1 MFALLPLACVA
12 TGGTPRERIAGLAPC
27 VVAWALVLMGLR
39 FGFVSIAVLASL
51 CTVLLF
57 TALRLWRRGKMDW
70 ERAALPLLAAAAAAR
85 LAYVPGTPYTCR
97 QHDGAGHVNY
107 ITYLVENHFRIPAL
121 DYGPRTIPQFYHL
134 PLHYLLSAMWIKL
147 QMLFGTDL
155 QQGLESVQALTLLWP
170 DLGLLFSWRLFKALS
185 LRGGGLF
192 SVSKTQLQDIYL
204 NFDGLGIQDSNI
216 FLALLKSMAFDDYSA
231 IPPGSSLAPLQVLPL
246 CLYIFVAAMTL
257 YMLWRGLRMAVG
269 YIRRRPASMTGGFL
283 LLTCGVLM
291 ASFIQPCFAYPFACT
306 QHARY
311 VLPLFPISAACAGKG
326 KAGRLRV
333 SIAGGLALFST
344 MVFAFLTAYT
354 EVRP

>member
-1 MFALLPLACVA
+1 
-12 TGGTPRERIAGLAPC
+12 
-27 VVAWALVLMGLR
+27 MGLR

-57 TALRLWRRGKMDW
+57 AALRLWRRGKMDW

-107 ITYLVENHFRIPAL
+107 ILSGERQFPHPGTGLRPAH
-121 DYGPRTIPQFYHL
+121 DPAVL
-134 PLHYLLSAMWIKL
+134 PSAVAL
-147 QMLFGTDL
+147 PAFSNVDQAADALCTDL

-216 FLALLKSMAFDDYSA
+216 FLALLKSMAFDDYSV
-231 IPPGSSLAPLQVLPL
+231 IPLGSSLAPLQVLPL
-246 CLYIFVAAMTL
+246 CLYIFVGRYDIVHA
-257 YMLWRGLRMAVG
+257 WRGPADGSG

-326 KAGRLRV
+326 KAGRLRA

-354 EVRP
+354 EVRPYPGPSRWHGHCNGGGHVFYSRF

>member
-57 TALRLWRRGKMDW
+57 AALRLWRRGKMDW

-107 ITYLVENHFRIPAL
+107 ITYLVKDNFRIPAL

-269 YIRRRPASMTGGFL
+269 YIRRAPGLHDGWLPAADMRCIDGFL
-283 LLTCGVLM
+283 HPALLCVPLCLY
-291 ASFIQPCFAYPFACT
+291 AAC
-306 QHARY
+306 
-311 VLPLFPISAACAGKG
+311 PLRAAAFPDFAACAGKG